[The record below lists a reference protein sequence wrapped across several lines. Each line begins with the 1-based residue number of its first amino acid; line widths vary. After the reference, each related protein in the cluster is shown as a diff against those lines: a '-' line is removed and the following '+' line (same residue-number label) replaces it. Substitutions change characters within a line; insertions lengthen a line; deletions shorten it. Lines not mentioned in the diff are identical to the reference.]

1 MSMEFEKIDISL
13 SISREDNGTSLVFN
27 TPLELTINLSDE
39 DVKDIQKLYNEIF
52 DYVVQYKKLPQ
63 FNLNDSKN
71 DLFHEVSM
79 DIIKSL
85 NNEIDNSKKDFERII
100 ELL

>member
-1 MSMEFEKIDISL
+1 MEFEKIDISL

-71 DLFHEVSM
+71 DSFHEVSM

>member
-1 MSMEFEKIDISL
+1 MEFEKIDISL

-39 DVKDIQKLYNEIF
+39 GVKDIQKLYNEIF

>member
-1 MSMEFEKIDISL
+1 MEFEKIDISL

-27 TPLELTINLSDE
+27 PPLELTINLSDE

>member
-1 MSMEFEKIDISL
+1 MEFEKIDISL

-52 DYVVQYKKLPQ
+52 DYVVQYK
-63 FNLNDSKN
+63 
-71 DLFHEVSM
+71 
-79 DIIKSL
+79 IIL
-85 NNEIDNSKKDFERII
+85 
-100 ELL
+100 

>member
-1 MSMEFEKIDISL
+1 MSIKNEKIDISL

>member
-1 MSMEFEKIDISL
+1 MEFEKIDISL

-52 DYVVQYKKLPQ
+52 DYVVQYKNCL
-63 FNLNDSKN
+63 NL
-71 DLFHEVSM
+71 
-79 DIIKSL
+79 I
-85 NNEIDNSKKDFERII
+85 
-100 ELL
+100 

>member
-1 MSMEFEKIDISL
+1 MEFEKIDISL

-52 DYVVQYKKLPQ
+52 DYVVQY
-63 FNLNDSKN
+63 
-71 DLFHEVSM
+71 
-79 DIIKSL
+79 
-85 NNEIDNSKKDFERII
+85 
-100 ELL
+100 

>member
-1 MSMEFEKIDISL
+1 MEFEKIDISL

-63 FNLNDSKN
+63 FNLMVLKMN
-71 DLFHEVSM
+71 LFMKVYV
-79 DIIKSL
+79 
-85 NNEIDNSKKDFERII
+85 
-100 ELL
+100 

>member
-1 MSMEFEKIDISL
+1 MEFEKIDISL
-13 SISREDNGTSLVFN
+13 SISREDNGTSLIFN

-85 NNEIDNSKKDFERII
+85 NNEIDNSKKDFERNI

>member
-1 MSMEFEKIDISL
+1 MEFEKIDISL
-13 SISREDNGTSLVFN
+13 SISREDNGTSLIFN

>member
-1 MSMEFEKIDISL
+1 MEFEKIDISL

-85 NNEIDNSKKDFERII
+85 NNEIKKNKKDFERII

>member
-1 MSMEFEKIDISL
+1 MEFEKIDISL

-71 DLFHEVSM
+71 
-79 DIIKSL
+79 
-85 NNEIDNSKKDFERII
+85 
-100 ELL
+100 

>member
-1 MSMEFEKIDISL
+1 MEFEKIDISL

-63 FNLNDSKN
+63 
-71 DLFHEVSM
+71 
-79 DIIKSL
+79 
-85 NNEIDNSKKDFERII
+85 
-100 ELL
+100 

>member
-1 MSMEFEKIDISL
+1 MEFEKIDISL
-13 SISREDNGTSLVFN
+13 SISREDNGASLVFN

>member
-1 MSMEFEKIDISL
+1 MEFEKIDISL

-63 FNLNDSKN
+63 FNLNDS
-71 DLFHEVSM
+71 
-79 DIIKSL
+79 

>member
-1 MSMEFEKIDISL
+1 MEFEKIDISL
-13 SISREDNGTSLVFN
+13 SISREDNGTSLIFN

-63 FNLNDSKN
+63 FNLNDFKN

>member
-1 MSMEFEKIDISL
+1 MEFEKIDISL
-13 SISREDNGTSLVFN
+13 SILREDDSTSLVFN
-27 TPLELTINLSDE
+27 TPLELTISLSNE

-52 DYVVQYKKLPQ
+52 DYVIQYKKLPQ

-71 DLFHEVSM
+71 DLFHEVSI
-79 DIIKSL
+79 DIMQSL
-85 NNEIDNSKKDFERII
+85 NNEIGNSKKDFERII

>member
-1 MSMEFEKIDISL
+1 
-13 SISREDNGTSLVFN
+13 
-27 TPLELTINLSDE
+27 E

>member
-1 MSMEFEKIDISL
+1 
-13 SISREDNGTSLVFN
+13 
-27 TPLELTINLSDE
+27 LELTINLSDE

>member
-1 MSMEFEKIDISL
+1 MEFEKIDISL

-39 DVKDIQKLYNEIF
+39 DVKDIHKLYNEIF

>member
-1 MSMEFEKIDISL
+1 
-13 SISREDNGTSLVFN
+13 
-27 TPLELTINLSDE
+27 
-39 DVKDIQKLYNEIF
+39 KLYNEIF

>member
-1 MSMEFEKIDISL
+1 MEFEKIDISL

-79 DIIKSL
+79 DKIG
-85 NNEIDNSKKDFERII
+85 RAHV
-100 ELL
+100 

>member
-1 MSMEFEKIDISL
+1 MEFKKIDISL

>member
-1 MSMEFEKIDISL
+1 MEFEKIDISL

>member
-1 MSMEFEKIDISL
+1 MEFEKIDISL

-63 FNLNDSKN
+63 FNLNDAKN
-71 DLFHEVSM
+71 DLFHEVSK
-79 DIIKSL
+79 DIIESL

>member
-1 MSMEFEKIDISL
+1 MEFEKIDISL

-52 DYVVQYKKLPQ
+52 YYVVQYKKLPQ

>member
-1 MSMEFEKIDISL
+1 MQQNLSL

>member
-1 MSMEFEKIDISL
+1 MEFEKIDISL

-63 FNLNDSKN
+63 FNLNDSKMICFMKF
-71 DLFHEVSM
+71 LW
-79 DIIKSL
+79 IL
-85 NNEIDNSKKDFERII
+85 
-100 ELL
+100 

>member
-1 MSMEFEKIDISL
+1 MEFEKIDISL

-85 NNEIDNSKKDFERII
+85 NNEIKKKKKDFERII